1 MPEPPGRV
9 GRVVRSEGFS
19 YPEMVTAIERTGRR
33 IVGLVRSLE
42 LQDAGKPVPGL
53 EWTVAQTAAHLIGIV
68 MRGTGDRRRAA
79 TVEKLG
85 DLNMIQITEIA
96 DEDPSGIADKLEAL
110 LNRQLSQLPRA
121 TGDEPFELHAGLF
134 ASIKTALSYELWDFL
149 IHGHDIARATG
160 RGWTI
165 DPSDAALDVLAI
177 IPALEPWLRQ
187 EIRSGA
193 TKLLRFTFPQL
204 WQAIVVQVGNG
215 RYHVGLEEDNTAREL
230 DPVETLLVLAQRE
243 KSRDEVISELSSWY
257 LPT

>member
-1 MPEPPGRV
+1 
-9 GRVVRSEGFS
+9 
-19 YPEMVTAIERTGRR
+19 MVTAITRTGQRV
-33 IVGLVRSLE
+33 VGLVRSLE
-42 LQDAGKPVPGL
+42 LRDAGKPVPGL
-53 EWTVAQTAAHLIGIV
+53 EWTVGQTAAHLVGITR
-68 MRGTGDRRRAA
+68 RGTGDRRRAA

-96 DEDPSGIADKLEAL
+96 EEDPSGIADQLETL
-110 LNRQLSQLPRA
+110 LDRQLSQLSRA

-149 IHGHDIARATG
+149 VHGHDIARATG

-177 IPALEPWLRQ
+177 LPALEPWLRE
-187 EIRSGA
+187 EIRSGT
-193 TKLLRFTFPQL
+193 TKHLRFTFPQI
-204 WQAIVVQVGNG
+204 WQAIAVQVGHG
-215 RYHVGLEEDNTAREL
+215 RYHVGLQEDNTAREL
-230 DPVETLLVLAQRE
+230 DPVETLLALARRE